1 MLSRLPHDFPDAL
14 VTIMK
19 WRDIT
24 VEKLAEEAGLDA
36 KTITRLRNPTDDYT
50 VKKET
55 LIAVCIG
62 LHIPP
67 PLSSELFE
75 KAGIRLNSTELDLTY
90 RFLLNYCWQQ
100 HFTTFTLPRKSTKP
114 VYTRP
119 ALSPL
124 DFLRFGL

>member
-90 RFLLNYCWQQ
+90 RFLLNYCWQY
-100 HFTTFTLPRKSTKP
+100 TLEDCNVYLAEQNKKPLGRKE
-114 VYTRP
+114 
-119 ALSPL
+119 
-124 DFLRFGL
+124 